1 MEEEVEEEED
11 GQWMPSWRWMGEDLN
26 FEAKQ
31 VLAGLG
37 RRVEVGISIERPTTV
52 QERRR
57 RRRKE
62 RKRRMMISY
71 WIGGFV
77 RGWGPACAFQ

>member
-1 MEEEVEEEED
+1 MEEEEEE

-37 RRVEVGISIERPTTV
+37 RRVEVGISIERPTNKRGG
-52 QERRR
+52 EGEGK
-57 RRRKE
+57 KE
-62 RKRRMMISY
+62 R
-71 WIGGFV
+71 GE
-77 RGWGPACAFQ
+77 